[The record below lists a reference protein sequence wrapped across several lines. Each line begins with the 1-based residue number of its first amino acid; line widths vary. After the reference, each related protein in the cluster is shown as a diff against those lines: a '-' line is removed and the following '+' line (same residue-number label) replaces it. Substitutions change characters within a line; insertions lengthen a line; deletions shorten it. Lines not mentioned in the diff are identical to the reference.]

1 MIIDPETAHN
11 ITNGAAVVMDSG
23 AGAATAAEVSSILHQ
38 NIFVTGGFLGSW
50 IFL

>member
-23 AGAATAAEVSSILHQ
+23 AGAATAAEVNIAPKYFCNWLIL
-38 NIFVTGGFLGSW
+38 
-50 IFL
+50 

>member
-23 AGAATAAEVSSILHQ
+23 AGAATAAEVI
-38 NIFVTGGFLGSW
+38 
-50 IFL
+50 